1 MIHEILTRITREL
14 KAPKNLKNSF
24 GNYSYR
30 NAESIYEAV
39 KPLLEKHKASLIISD
54 SIEAVGDRFYIKAT
68 ATLSDSKGE
77 SISAT
82 AYAREAFTKK
92 GMDEAQ
98 ITGSASS
105 YARKY
110 ALGGLFLLDDNKDID
125 SLDNADTNASTPAK
139 PKKTAKEYAQEV
151 TQALISA
158 GLSLQDIKEFMQA
171 SGYKS
176 TDTET
181 MARLAGNASALVAEA
196 EAFMQTM
203 AQNGFSRNK
212 DD

>member
-139 PKKTAKEYAQEV
+139 PKKIAKEYAQEV

-203 AQNGFSRNK
+203 AQNGFSRN
-212 DD
+212 

>member
-1 MIHEILTRITREL
+1 MIHEILTKITREL

-39 KPLLEKHKASLIISD
+39 KPLLEKHQASLIISD
-54 SIEAVGDRFYIKAT
+54 SIEAIGDRFYIKAT

-77 SISAT
+77 SVSAT
-82 AYAREAFTKK
+82 AYAREAFAKK

-125 SLDNADTNASTPAK
+125 SLDNSDANISTPA
-139 PKKTAKEYAQEV
+139 KTAKEYAQEV
-151 TQALISA
+151 TQTLINA
-158 GLSLQDIKEFMQA
+158 GFNLQDIKEFMQA

-176 TDTET
+176 TDIDK
-181 MARLAGNASALVAEA
+181 MAQLASNASALIAEA

-203 AQNGFSRNK
+203 AQNREIGF
-212 DD
+212 

>member
-176 TDTET
+176 TNIET

-203 AQNGFSRNK
+203 AQNGFSRN
-212 DD
+212 

>member
-1 MIHEILTRITREL
+1 MIHETLSKLITQL

-30 NAESIYEAV
+30 NAESIYEAI
-39 KPLLEKHKASLIISD
+39 KPLLEKHKLSLVISD
-54 SIEAVGDRFYIKAT
+54 SIEAVGDRIYIKAT
-68 ATLSDSKGE
+68 ATLTDSKGE
-77 SISAT
+77 SVSAT

-110 ALGGLFLLDDNKDID
+110 ALGGLFLLDDSKDID
-125 SLDNADTNASTPAK
+125 SLDNADTHASTPAPAK
-139 PKKTAKEYAQEV
+139 PKTARDHAQAV
-151 TQALISA
+151 TQALLGA
-158 GLSLQDIKEFMQA
+158 GLNMQDIKEFMQA

-181 MARLAGNASALVAEA
+181 MAKLASDTSTLIAEA
-196 EAFMQTM
+196 QSFMQTM
-203 AQNGFSRNK
+203 AQNGFTRS
-212 DD
+212 

>member
-1 MIHEILTRITREL
+1 MIHEIITKITREL

-181 MARLAGNASALVAEA
+181 MARLASNASALVAEA

-203 AQNGFSRNK
+203 AQNGFSRN
-212 DD
+212 

>member
-54 SIEAVGDRFYIKAT
+54 SIEAIGDRFYIKAT

-110 ALGGLFLLDDNKDID
+110 ALGGLFLLDDSKDID
-125 SLDNADTNASTPAK
+125 SLDNADTHASTPAPAK
-139 PKKTAKEYAQEV
+139 LKKTAKEYAQEV
-151 TQALISA
+151 TQALLGA
-158 GLSLQDIKEFMQA
+158 GLNMQDIKEFMQA

-181 MARLAGNASALVAEA
+181 MAKLASDTSTLIAEA
-196 EAFMQTM
+196 QSFMQTM
-203 AQNGFSRNK
+203 AQNGFTRS
-212 DD
+212 

>member
-1 MIHEILTRITREL
+1 MIHEILTKITREL

-24 GNYSYR
+24 GNYTYR

-54 SIEAVGDRFYIKAT
+54 SIEAIGDRFYIKAT

-125 SLDNADTNASTPAK
+125 SLDNADANASTPAK

-151 TQALISA
+151 TQVLIGA

-203 AQNGFSRNK
+203 AQNGFSRS
-212 DD
+212 

>member
-1 MIHEILTRITREL
+1 MIHEILTKITREL

-54 SIEAVGDRFYIKAT
+54 SIKAVGDRFYIKAT

-203 AQNGFSRNK
+203 AQNGFSRN
-212 DD
+212 

>member
-1 MIHEILTRITREL
+1 MIHEILIKITKEL

-24 GNYSYR
+24 GNYTYR

-39 KPLLEKHKASLIISD
+39 KPLLEKYKASLILSD
-54 SIEAVGDRFYIKAT
+54 SIEAIGDRFYIKAT
-68 ATLSDSKGE
+68 ATLSDEKGE
-77 SISAT
+77 SVSVS

-125 SLDNADTNASTPAK
+125 SLDNANANASTPAK
-139 PKKTAKEYAQEV
+139 NQKSAKEYAQKV
-151 TQALISA
+151 TQTLINA
-158 GLSLQDIKEFMQA
+158 GLNMQDIKEFMQA

-176 TDTET
+176 TDEKT
-181 MARLAGNASALVAEA
+181 MEHLAENTNILVEEA
-196 EAFMQTM
+196 KAFMKAWQIT
-203 AQNGFSRNK
+203 F
-212 DD
+212 

>member
-1 MIHEILTRITREL
+1 MIHETLSKLITQL

-39 KPLLEKHKASLIISD
+39 KPLLEKHKLSLVISD
-54 SIEAVGDRFYIKAT
+54 SIEAVGDRIYIKAT
-68 ATLSDSKGE
+68 ATLTDSKGE
-77 SISAT
+77 SVSAT

-125 SLDNADTNASTPAK
+125 SLDNADTNASAPAK

-151 TQALISA
+151 TQTLISA

-203 AQNGFSRNK
+203 AQNGFSRS
-212 DD
+212 

>member
-1 MIHEILTRITREL
+1 MIHEILTKITREL

-203 AQNGFSRNK
+203 AQNGFSRN
-212 DD
+212 

>member
-139 PKKTAKEYAQEV
+139 PKKTTKEYAQEI
-151 TQALISA
+151 TQALINA

-196 EAFMQTM
+196 KAFMQTM
-203 AQNGFSRNK
+203 AQNGFSRS
-212 DD
+212 

>member
-1 MIHEILTRITREL
+1 MIHEILTKITREL

-196 EAFMQTM
+196 KAFMQTM
-203 AQNGFSRNK
+203 AQNGFSRN
-212 DD
+212 

>member
-1 MIHEILTRITREL
+1 MIHEILTKITREL

-24 GNYSYR
+24 GNYTYR

-39 KPLLEKHKASLIISD
+39 KPLLEKHKATLILSD
-54 SIEAVGDRFYIKAT
+54 NIEAIGDRFYIKAT

-151 TQALISA
+151 TQTLIGA

-181 MARLAGNASALVAEA
+181 MEHLAGNASALIAEA
-196 EAFMQTM
+196 EAFMQAM
-203 AQNGFSRNK
+203 AQNGFSRS
-212 DD
+212 

>member
-203 AQNGFSRNK
+203 AQNGFSRN
-212 DD
+212 

>member
-1 MIHEILTRITREL
+1 MIHEILTKITREL

-54 SIEAVGDRFYIKAT
+54 SIEAIGDRFYIKAT

-203 AQNGFSRNK
+203 AQNGFSRS
-212 DD
+212 

>member
-1 MIHEILTRITREL
+1 MIHEILTKITREL

-24 GNYSYR
+24 GNYTYR
-30 NAESIYEAV
+30 NAESIYEAI
-39 KPLLEKHKASLIISD
+39 KPLLEKYKASLILSD
-54 SIEAVGDRFYIKAT
+54 SIEAIGDRFYIKAM
-68 ATLSDSKGE
+68 ATLSDEKGE
-77 SISAT
+77 SVSVS

-125 SLDNADTNASTPAK
+125 SLDNANANASTPAK
-139 PKKTAKEYAQEV
+139 SKKSAKEYAQKV
-151 TQALISA
+151 TQTLINA
-158 GLSLQDIKEFMQA
+158 GLNMQDIKEFMQA

-176 TDTET
+176 TDEET
-181 MARLAGNASALVAEA
+181 MEHLAENANILVEEA
-196 EAFMQTM
+196 KSFMKAM
-203 AQNGFSRNK
+203 ADNILRG
-212 DD
+212 

>member
-54 SIEAVGDRFYIKAT
+54 SIEVVGDRFYIKAT

-203 AQNGFSRNK
+203 AQNGFSRN
-212 DD
+212 